1 MELKNRNTRVF
12 IHLLAAVAVLATA
25 LAPLPAFADDAPPA
39 DPAAAA
45 SQFVAYYFH
54 GNVRCA
60 TCRKLEALSEESIRG
75 GFPEAIA
82 SGRLEW
88 RLVNTDESEN
98 KHFVQDFQLVT
109 KSLVLVEERD
119 GKVVRSENLRLVWQL
134 VNDHDGFVKYV
145 RDATRAFLGEG

>member
-1 MELKNRNTRVF
+1 MELQHRS
-12 IHLLAAVAVLATA
+12 IHTVILALVAAAVLLAAS
-25 LAPLPAFADDAPPA
+25 APIPAFADDAA
-39 DPAAAA
+39 PAAPAV
-45 SQFVAYYFH
+45 SPSHFVAYYFH

-88 RLVNTDESEN
+88 RLINTDEPEN

-109 KSLVLVEERD
+109 KSLVLVEEHD
-119 GKVVRSENLRLVWQL
+119 GEVVRSENLRLVWQL

-145 RDATRAFLGEG
+145 RDATRTFLGEG